1 MNGRQLADA
10 ARRLRPDL
18 KVLFTTGYARN
29 AIVHDGRLDP
39 GVVLIP
45 KPFTYAAVA
54 AKLADLLDDADGLR
68 PASCWSRTRCWSRMV
83 AADQLEDLGYR
94 VETAGSATEA
104 MNKVK
109 LMEGDIALAI
119 VDIGLPDI
127 KGDVLVGRA
136 ARAPSRSAD
145 HRGERLRRPG
155 APRTL
160 RRRRARQLHPQAL
173 HAGRSQ
179 ARPAAAARR
188 AEECSSARHNP
199 LQKNSSPH

>member
-10 ARRLRPDL
+10 ARRIRPDL

-54 AKLADLLDDADGLR
+54 AKLADLLDEPKGPPRILLVEDEVLV
-68 PASCWSRTRCWSRMV
+68 RMV
-83 AADQLEDLGYR
+83 ATDQLEDLGYR
-94 VETAGSATEA
+94 VDTAGSATEA

-127 KGDVLVGRA
+127 KGDVLVG
-136 ARAPSRSAD
+136 
-145 HRGERLRRPG
+145 ELRLRHPDLPIIVASGYDDPALLKRFANDARVSFIRKPY
-155 APRTL
+155 TQDDL
-160 RRRRARQLHPQAL
+160 RRALPPLHD
-173 HAGRSQ
+173 R
-179 ARPAAAARR
+179 
-188 AEECSSARHNP
+188 
-199 LQKNSSPH
+199 